1 MRVLTFVIVSA
12 LSVAACRR
20 PVGDRIPPRTVCQSR
35 APGVGPTDVVNVVV
49 FNEPQL
55 SGEYRVGEDGAIDYP
70 YLHRVVIAGMQ
81 TGEVAAMLRSAL
93 GEQTADNPTGRSVLT
108 NPNVRV
114 EIKEANSRRISVSG
128 QVQHPNQSAFTR
140 CLTVTLAVALALVVG
155 TGFLATRMGG
165 EFLPKLGEQA
175 LAVSTVRLA
184 GVASPVVPAAIFV
197 TYFAAQGL
205 ISDGWARDQ
214 QAREIGVEAQR
225 AR

>member
-128 QVQHPNQSAFTR
+128 QVQHPNQYAFTR
-140 CLTVTLAVALALVVG
+140 CLTVTQAVALAGGFTAVAEKNQVRVTRVDRSGSRRVFVLRVEEILEGRRDDFDLEAGDVVY
-155 TGFLATRMGG
+155 
-165 EFLPKLGEQA
+165 
-175 LAVSTVRLA
+175 
-184 GVASPVVPAAIFV
+184 VPESV
-197 TYFAAQGL
+197 T
-205 ISDGWARDQ
+205 
-214 QAREIGVEAQR
+214 
-225 AR
+225 

>member
-1 MRVLTFVIVSA
+1 MRVLSFVIVSA

-70 YLHRVVIAGMQ
+70 YLRRVVIAGMQ

-93 GEQTADNPTGRSVLT
+93 GEQTPDNPTGHSVLT

-128 QVQHPNQSAFTR
+128 QVQHPNQYPFTR
-140 CLTVTLAVALALVVG
+140 CLTVTQAVALAG
-155 TGFLATRMGG
+155 GFTAVAEKNQVRVTRVDRNGSRRVFVLRVEEILEG
-165 EFLPKLGEQA
+165 RRDDFDLE
-175 LAVSTVRLA
+175 A
-184 GVASPVVPAAIFV
+184 GDVIYVPESV
-197 TYFAAQGL
+197 T
-205 ISDGWARDQ
+205 
-214 QAREIGVEAQR
+214 
-225 AR
+225 

>member
-1 MRVLTFVIVSA
+1 MRVLTFVIVAA

-93 GEQTADNPTGRSVLT
+93 GEQTPDNPTGRSVLT

-128 QVQHPNQSAFTR
+128 QVQHPNQYPFTR
-140 CLTVTLAVALALVVG
+140 CLTVTQAIALAGGFTAVAEKNQVRV
-155 TGFLATRMGG
+155 TRVDRNGSRRVFVLRVEEILEG
-165 EFLPKLGEQA
+165 RRDDFDLE
-175 LAVSTVRLA
+175 A
-184 GVASPVVPAAIFV
+184 GDVIYVPESV
-197 TYFAAQGL
+197 T
-205 ISDGWARDQ
+205 
-214 QAREIGVEAQR
+214 
-225 AR
+225 

>member
-128 QVQHPNQSAFTR
+128 QVQRPNQYAFTR
-140 CLTVTLAVALALVVG
+140 CLTVTQAVALAGGFTAVAEKNQVRVTRVDRSGSRRVFVLRVEEILEGRRDDFDLEAGDVVY
-155 TGFLATRMGG
+155 
-165 EFLPKLGEQA
+165 
-175 LAVSTVRLA
+175 
-184 GVASPVVPAAIFV
+184 VPESV
-197 TYFAAQGL
+197 T
-205 ISDGWARDQ
+205 
-214 QAREIGVEAQR
+214 
-225 AR
+225 